1 MRTKLVEIFTLLMV
15 ALMVAGFAYAQWTE
29 TLVLEGTVKTGELEL
44 EWSCECWDN
53 DDGLNDIGE
62 VECSPNGDTLT
73 ITVTNAY
80 PCYEVSGKI
89 DIENVGSVPAV
100 LVNYRVDLP
109 NDVLLKDLGGY
120 KYELY
125 YDFNRNMKLDDGDLL
140 MATASLVFSE
150 DKITQIHKEV
160 YIAFKVHFT
169 NPGLPENWS
178 GTFKITLEFE
188 NWSPP
193 ID

>member
-1 MRTKLVEIFTLLMV
+1 MRTKLVEIFTLLMF

-53 DDGLNDIGE
+53 DGLNDIGE

-89 DIENVGSVPAV
+89 YIKNVGSVPAV

-125 YDFNRNMKLDDGDLL
+125 HDFNGNMELDGEDLL
-140 MATASLVFSE
+140 MATASLVFSG

-160 YIAFKVHFT
+160 YIDFKVHFT

>member
-120 KYELY
+120 EYELY
-125 YDFNRNMKLDDGDLL
+125 YDFNGNMELDDGDLL
-140 MATASLVFSE
+140 MATASLVFSGDE
-150 DKITQIHKEV
+150 ITQIHKEV
-160 YIAFKVHFT
+160 YIGFKVHFT

>member
-1 MRTKLVEIFTLLMV
+1 
-15 ALMVAGFAYAQWTE
+15 
-29 TLVLEGTVKTGELEL
+29 
-44 EWSCECWDN
+44 
-53 DDGLNDIGE
+53 
-62 VECSPNGDTLT
+62 
-73 ITVTNAY
+73 
-80 PCYEVSGKI
+80 
-89 DIENVGSVPAV
+89 VGSVPAV

>member
-15 ALMVAGFAYAQWTE
+15 ALMVAGFAYAHWTE

-62 VECSPNGDTLT
+62 VECSINGDTLT

-89 DIENVGSVPAV
+89 DIKNVGSVPAV

-125 YDFNRNMKLDDGDLL
+125 YDFNGNMELDDGDLL
-140 MATASLVFSE
+140 MATASLVFSG

-160 YIAFKVHFT
+160 YIDFKVHFT

-188 NWSPP
+188 NWSPQ
-193 ID
+193 